1 MLFECHRPAPVKC
14 VNLSPRSHTMQQQ
27 TQILRPKAGV
37 RVLCIVIY
45 LAGCVLMWF
54 HLPFGMPDHWKTW
67 VVPAYVILGAL
78 GLADMLLTRIALGS
92 GHLRIV
98 SGFRSQTIPRAEIDR
113 VTWAAGC
120 GASLILREGKGIRLP
135 SVGRNAQGLTNT
147 IRAWLKRTEV

>member
-1 MLFECHRPAPVKC
+1 MR
-14 VNLSPRSHTMQQQ
+14 QD

-45 LAGCVLMWF
+45 LAGCVLIRF
-54 HLPFGMPDHWKTW
+54 HLPFGIPDHFKTW
-67 VVPAYVILGAL
+67 IAPAYIVLGAL
-78 GLADMLLTRIALGS
+78 GLADLLLTRIALGS
-92 GHLRIV
+92 DNLRIV
-98 SGFRSQTIPRAEIDR
+98 SGFRSRTILRGDIDS

-120 GASLILREGKGIRLP
+120 GASLILRGGKGVGLP